1 MVKAKAIRNQ
11 KLKGKGDMENL
22 YRLFETGLSVLSISN
37 NAMSIMNDLIQH
49 LFEQY
54 CDETRQVL
62 KKANKKTVDT
72 DEKFAVRLWLS
83 HELAKHAEKSVK
95 NITRHSYPHI
105 IFRNIKAVY
114 PNDSDDE
121 LWSDL
126 AEKIG

>member
-1 MVKAKAIRNQ
+1 
-11 KLKGKGDMENL
+11 
-22 YRLFETGLSVLSISN
+22 
-37 NAMSIMNDLIQH
+37 MNDLIQH

-72 DEKFAVRLWLS
+72 DDLKFAVRLWLS
-83 HELAKHAEKSVK
+83 HELAKHAESEAVRI
-95 NITRHSYPHI
+95 ITRHSYPHI

-121 LWSDL
+121 LWSRVFGRENWL
-126 AEKIG
+126 IYLERPNFLQGLN